1 MLIEL
6 RGNEYTD
13 PLADCGMA
21 FTLSENSALLHP
33 VTVGDV
39 PAANRLFMAP
49 LTRTRAEADATPSE
63 LAALYYSQR
72 ASAGLVISEA
82 TAVSSAANG
91 AYMNTPGMFTDRH
104 QRRWAEIADAV
115 HGAGGRMFVQL
126 WHVGRMAHPEI
137 SGVESVAP
145 SAIAAEV
152 TAHTPTGRKPVPVP
166 RALRTDE
173 IAGIVADFRAAARR
187 AVDAGM
193 DGVEIHSANGYLLH
207 EFLSDVTNRRD
218 DAYGGSAQNRARLT
232 AEVTEAVV
240 DEIGAGRVGLR
251 ISPGNSAGDMRE
263 VDEVV
268 AYEALLNRIAPL
280 GLAYLH
286 LLIEPTQPAFAVVRS
301 LWDGTLVLNT
311 PRQIESN
318 FCELENLVDWGV
330 ISAAAVG
337 RAYLANPDLIDRLLL
352 GAELNEPDAAT
363 FYSSGSV
370 GYTDYPTLMELEEP
384 RSA

>member
-1 MLIEL
+1 ME
-6 RGNEYTD
+6 
-13 PLADCGMA
+13 
-21 FTLSENSALLHP
+21 
-33 VTVGDV
+33 
-39 PAANRLFMAP
+39 
-49 LTRTRAEADATPSE
+49 
-63 LAALYYSQR
+63 
-72 ASAGLVISEA
+72 
-82 TAVSSAANG
+82 
-91 AYMNTPGMFTDRH
+91 
-104 QRRWAEIADAV
+104 
-115 HGAGGRMFVQL
+115 
-126 WHVGRMAHPEI
+126 
-137 SGVESVAP
+137 
-145 SAIAAEV
+145 
-152 TAHTPTGRKPVPVP
+152 AHTPAGKKPLPAP

-232 AEVTEAVV
+232 AEVIEAVV
-240 DEIGAGRVGLR
+240 DEIGPGRVGLR
-251 ISPGNSAGDMRE
+251 ISPGNGAGDMRE
-263 VDEVV
+263 VDEVS

-280 GLAYLH
+280 DLAYLH

-337 RAYLANPDLIDRLLL
+337 RAYLANPDLIDRLVL